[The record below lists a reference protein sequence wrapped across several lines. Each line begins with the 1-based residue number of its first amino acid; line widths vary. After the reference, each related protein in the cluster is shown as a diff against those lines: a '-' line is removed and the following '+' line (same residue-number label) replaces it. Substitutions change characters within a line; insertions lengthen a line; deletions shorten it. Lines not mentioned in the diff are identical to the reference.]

1 MGLPRHLA
9 MSHCKHCDQQTYF
22 DKATENETHIWSWSI
37 WCNQSRP
44 HRDDTYA
51 ERKTA

>member
-1 MGLPRHLA
+1 MSYCRH
-9 MSHCKHCDQQTYF
+9 CERQTYF
-22 DKATENETHIWSWSI
+22 DKQTENETHLDTFSI

-51 ERKTA
+51 ERA